1 VHPVPRVLCQEVDL
15 PRRAPAGNPARQRR
29 RRQQQHGHHRLD
41 CGMDGADLEE
51 QAGHP
56 TGFLD
61 VKDPTEVAQPERLG
75 CFPMPA
81 FRFEVVAANAPKLVE
96 SFYDRIW
103 NQGNLE
109 AAEQLLTSNFAFR
122 GSLGAERDRHNR

>member
-1 VHPVPRVLCQEVDL
+1 
-15 PRRAPAGNPARQRR
+15 
-29 RRQQQHGHHRLD
+29 
-41 CGMDGADLEE
+41 MDGADLEE